1 MKRFIDLQ
9 KKMLFDESGMEGI
22 EYMLVMLVAL
32 SVIAGVKAAGAVIKS
47 KADST
52 VNEVIAGIGSI

>member
-22 EYMLVMLVAL
+22 EYMLVMLIAL
-32 SVIAGVKAAGAVIKS
+32 GVIAGVRAAGAVIKA